1 MHEHITS
8 YKQNPTQKFHK
19 ILKDFQKP
27 QKLQENPKPRSK
39 CVKCMKNERL
49 KKHTKGKMQGL
60 GRNPSGED
68 EGVEG
73 KVFGREKEMFL
84 SREIG
89 ENEI

>member
-1 MHEHITS
+1 MH
-8 YKQNPTQKFHK
+8 
-19 ILKDFQKP
+19 
-27 QKLQENPKPRSK
+27 KLGQ
-39 CVKCMKNERL
+39 
-49 KKHTKGKMQGL
+49 
-60 GRNPSGED
+60 NPSGED